1 MRTMLFQIF
10 DPKEND
16 IESVPS
22 KPGNYIV
29 VLRKDSK
36 LPDIGI
42 PVTYCEFKGYNVI
55 YTGLASKSLKDRDIK
70 KHFNGTAGGSTLR
83 KSLGCLFG
91 YDLIPRDSQYD
102 TNKKTK
108 FNDADESRLSD
119 WMREHLLLFYYSNEN
134 YKEIESRLIQELNP
148 PLNLNENNHDINSE
162 FRGRLS
168 SLRNCKP
175 NQSIPKS
182 IKKDKYMN
190 KEFSE
195 NSGKGLYREIWKD
208 YLADILSN
216 IRKGGGSFPIDSSR
230 FESVGNRAK
239 SKYSFRLNI
248 ENSIVPRK
256 GNSAVARDL
265 KTILD
270 NNTEFRTV
278 ARGKNITIR
287 LDSKFELFV
296 GVVKK

>member
-1 MRTMLFQIF
+1 METMQFQIF
-10 DPKEND
+10 DPKKND
-16 IESVPS
+16 IGSVPS

-42 PVTYCEFKGYNVI
+42 PVTYCKYEGYNVI
-55 YTGLASKSLKDRDIK
+55 YTGLASKNLKDRDIQ

-102 TNKKTK
+102 INKKTK

-134 YKEIESRLIQELNP
+134 YNEIESRLIQELNP
-148 PLNLNENNHDINSE
+148 PLNLDKNSHVINSA
-162 FRGRLS
+162 FRGHLK
-168 SLRNCKP
+168 SLRNRKP
-175 NQSIPKS
+175 NQSMSKS

-216 IRKGGGSFPIDSSR
+216 IKKGGGSFPITRSR
-230 FESVGNRAK
+230 FESAGNRA
-239 SKYSFRLNI
+239 KYSFRLDI
-248 ENSIVPRK
+248 DNSIVPRK
-256 GNSAVARDL
+256 RDSAVARDL

-270 NNTEFRTV
+270 NNTEFKTV

-296 GVVKK
+296 EVVKK